1 MSGDPGV
8 GNIMETMEVEDFNK
22 EREYQMQQ
30 K

>member
-8 GNIMETMEVEDFNK
+8 GSVMETKGVENFNK